1 MSIAGLPKRRVV
13 AERRSR
19 SATTRLSLGTG
30 AKPCFQSSPE
40 NLNVSGLE
48 YIFLLYLCMNTTLM
62 AHKFLNFISFLIL
75 EKNSIPSRWD
85 GVSLFIQFI
94 ATCQNCTFS

>member
-48 YIFLLYLCMNTTLM
+48 YIFVLHLCMNTTLM
-62 AHKFLNFISFLIL
+62 AHEFFMSFLIL
-75 EKNSIPSRWD
+75 EKTPSQAVGTESAYLFNS
-85 GVSLFIQFI
+85 
-94 ATCQNCTFS
+94 